1 MSLPESILTKK
12 QVIQS
17 DWKLFNEGT
26 ERIRVKIRYDDECN
40 NKHNT
45 FAITGETEYLDR
57 GRWRE
62 GSGGCIHD
70 QIQEHFPEYAH
81 LIKWHL
87 CSSDQPMYYVN
98 NTVYLAGDKDCW
110 GRSKGEPSSFEY
122 AVKFNNFNVP
132 FTNYSKSFIKWI
144 EENRGYLSNIKLVEV
159 PYGKDNPSNFSS
171 KLSPEGYTTKWHEC
185 PFALDFYGDTS
196 KNPLIWDEFV
206 KNDFEI
212 IKVATS
218 FSEGKERELD
228 KARNTGIWPDAT
240 DEQLSLPKE
249 ELTKLLLDRLPAL
262 MAEFRKDIESLG
274 FVY

>member
-17 DWKLFNEGT
+17 DWKYFREGT
-26 ERIRVKIRYDDECN
+26 QRIRVTIRYDDQCG

-45 FAITGETEYLDR
+45 FSITGETEYLDR

-87 CSSDQPMYYVN
+87 VSSDQPMYYVN
-98 NTVYLAGDKDCW
+98 NTVFLAGDRDCW
-110 GRSKGEPSSFEY
+110 GKAKGEPTSFKKSL
-122 AVKFNNFNVP
+122 KFNNFSVP
-132 FTNYSKSFIKWI
+132 FTGYSKTFINWI
-144 EENRGYLSNIKLVEV
+144 EENRENLPNIKLVEIPHKESTFPNKV
-159 PYGKDNPSNFSS
+159 T
-171 KLSPEGYTTKWHEC
+171 PEGFTTKWHDC
-185 PFALDFYGDTS
+185 PFDTNFYKDVS
-196 KNPLIWDEFV
+196 QNPLIWNEFV

-212 IKVATS
+212 TNTAVS

-228 KARNTGIWPDAT
+228 KARSTGIWPDAT
-240 DEQLSLPKE
+240 DEQLSLPEE
-249 ELTKLLLDRLPAL
+249 ELTKLLLDRLPVL
-262 MAEFRKDIESLG
+262 MAEFRKDIEDLG